1 MNNLYV
7 KKPIPVEA
15 FCFNE
20 DPMPEWFI
28 KHPFK
33 MVHKENGNVQITIST
48 LEGDMTCRGEDYIIR
63 GTHGELYPCR
73 RDVFLETYE
82 RYIPTFTI
90 TLNAINEEGN

>member
-20 DPMPEWFI
+20 DPMPEWFL

-33 MVHKENGNVQITIST
+33 MVS
-48 LEGDMTCRGEDYIIR
+48 
-63 GTHGELYPCR
+63 PR
-73 RDVFLETYE
+73 R
-82 RYIPTFTI
+82 
-90 TLNAINEEGN
+90 